1 MVKQRISRNAVRLFE
16 GENLKSRHRQWG
28 AAMVE
33 FVVVGPIMT
42 VMGLAILQYV
52 LLFVAKNQMNYATFM
67 AARAGSVE
75 HASRGAMQLAY
86 AKALIPVYGGG
97 RDTVELQD
105 SYIRA
110 MKDIAF
116 QYAFSGTET
125 LLQIEAI
132 YQNAVTLGTGSLR
145 IELLNPRRQSY
156 DDFAWKGSIPYVING
171 KRAIP
176 NAGQAFAYPL
186 TDTVN
191 DLNSGQ
197 TLQDANLIKL
207 RITQGYKPK
216 VWMMGPIFKTY
227 LTWLDSNQD
236 DTPTN
241 VVFPHNFHTYL
252 VNAGLVPVLSYVTLE
267 MQSDAI
273 EEDPDYLPWYPKGRG
288 NDGKPVDPGA
298 PWDSNKPVPE
308 CITAGCTVVL
318 SPYPSVP

>member
-1 MVKQRISRNAVRLFE
+1 MA
-16 GENLKSRHRQWG
+16 KSIPVSLRQHRRQWG

-33 FVVVGPIMT
+33 FVVVGPILT
-42 VMGLAILQYV
+42 VMGLAILQYA
-52 LLFVAKNQMNYATFM
+52 LMFVAKNQMNYATFM

-75 HASRGAMQLAY
+75 HANRGVMQLAY
-86 AKALIPVYGGG
+86 AKALIPMYGGG
-97 RDTVELQD
+97 SNALELQE

-116 QYAFSGTET
+116 REVFFATDT
-125 LLQIEAI
+125 LQEIEKK

-156 DDFAWKGSIPYVING
+156 DDFAWKGSTPYAIDG

-191 DLNSGQ
+191 VNSGQ

-207 RITQGYKPK
+207 RITHGYTPK
-216 VWMMGPIFKTY
+216 VWMMKQIYKVY
-227 LTWLDSNQD
+227 LDWLDTGQD
-236 DTPTN
+236 DTPTAVN
-241 VVFPHNFHTYL
+241 FPNGFHTTL
-252 VNAGLVPVLSYVTLE
+252 VKAGLLPVLSYVTLE
-267 MQSDAI
+267 MQSDPI
-273 EEDPDYLPWYPKGRG
+273 EEDGYVPWYEKGRG

-298 PWDSNKPVPE
+298 PWDSNKPAPQ
-308 CITAGCTVVL
+308 CLTAGCTVVL
-318 SPYPSVP
+318 APYVSLP